1 MFSRKFSL
9 SGTSL
14 NLSEAIAA
22 KKNLKFRLLKELPS
36 YVYHRKTAC

>member
-9 SGTSL
+9 SETIS
-14 NLSEAIAA
+14 NLSNAVNA
-22 KKNLKFRLLKELPS
+22 KKNYKLRLLKELPS